1 MTNAMKRL
9 ILLFVGLVGLALV
22 GKAQGVEEELGFKYV
37 KAKYLIETERYED
50 AIKAF
55 TQIVKEDATYEEALL
70 LRAEAKYAMG
80 AYQGTKNDVL
90 EHFKLKGA
98 NDKAILLLGK
108 ADYKLGNMDAA
119 LSTLLVATGAVSP
132 DADIYEIIG
141 SIYKADGKLLKA
153 CDFWAEGARLGST
166 KCETQSRKV
175 CGSTA
180 PTTSTPS
187 RSNTNTGGLGSP
199 KKNDDLGSGTEP
211 ATGMDEKTKVDRPT
225 TQSEGSTDESSETTS
240 TADDSKPSTPVDSNL
255 PPDDDTPNDIVVDE
269 DLTISIYGNA
279 LGKRRV
285 LDQPNILIM
294 SNDVG
299 LVAMDI
305 CVNKRGKVE
314 SAELNT
320 ELSTIE
326 KPSLISLAVRRAKD
340 FWFEKNDY
348 KEQCG
353 VMVFKIT
360 GG

>member
-1 MTNAMKRL
+1 M
-9 ILLFVGLVGLALV
+9 
-22 GKAQGVEEELGFKYV
+22 
-37 KAKYLIETERYED
+37 
-50 AIKAF
+50 
-55 TQIVKEDATYEEALL
+55 L

-80 AYQGTKNDVL
+80 AYKGTKKDVL
-90 EHFKLKGA
+90 QYFGDSGVSDKG
-98 NDKAILLLGK
+98 IVLLGK
-108 ADYKLGNMDAA
+108 SDYKLGNMDAA
-119 LSTLLVATGAVSP
+119 LNSLLVATGAVSP
-132 DADIYEIIG
+132 DANIYEIIG
-141 SIYKADGKLLKA
+141 NIYKADGKLLKA
-153 CDFWAEGARLGST
+153 CDYWAEGASLGST

-180 PTTSTPS
+180 PATTTTS
-187 RSNTNTGGLGSP
+187 RNKNKNKTGGLGSA
-199 KKNDDLGSGTEP
+199 KKNDDLGSGSSDTPADMDGKGNVDMPTKNNQGSDDSTAGTDDSTDDTP
-211 ATGMDEKTKVDRPT
+211 ATK
-225 TQSEGSTDESSETTS
+225 
-240 TADDSKPSTPVDSNL
+240 PVDSNL
-255 PPDDDTPNDIVVDE
+255 PPDDDTANEIVVDE
-269 DLTISIYGNA
+269 DLTIEIYGNS

-294 SNDVG
+294 SDDVG

-353 VMVFKIT
+353 VMIFKIT